1 VLRVVRER
9 DIEAFLVKRVR
20 ALGGELRKVRWVGRC
35 GAPDRRVML
44 EHKAPFWIELKAP
57 GKSLS
62 PLQLREHTRMR
73 RLGESVAIA
82 DSFETIE
89 DLLR

>member
-1 VLRVVRER
+1 
-9 DIEAFLVKRVR
+9 
-20 ALGGELRKVRWVGRC
+20 
-35 GAPDRRVML
+35 VML